1 MDKQQNNQP
10 QDGENGSNGKFPKN
24 QFYIVL
30 IAVFITF
37 AIAAFMRSYMIDKSQ
52 KEIPYDEFVSQ
63 LETETLRQ
71 SPSATPRLIFSIR
84 KTPGSI
90 TQS

>member
-52 KEIPYDEFVSQ
+52 KEITYDEFVSQ
-63 LETETLRQ
+63 LENETLRQ
-71 SPSATPRLIFSIR
+71 SPSPTPRLIFSIR
-84 KTPGSI
+84 KTPGV
-90 TQS
+90 

>member
-10 QDGENGSNGKFPKN
+10 QDGENGSNGQCPKN

-30 IAVFITF
+30 LAVFITF

-52 KEIPYDEFVSQ
+52 KEITYD
-63 LETETLRQ
+63 
-71 SPSATPRLIFSIR
+71 
-84 KTPGSI
+84 
-90 TQS
+90 

>member
-30 IAVFITF
+30 IAVFITLCDRGF
-37 AIAAFMRSYMIDKSQ
+37 YEKLHD
-52 KEIPYDEFVSQ
+52 
-63 LETETLRQ
+63 
-71 SPSATPRLIFSIR
+71 
-84 KTPGSI
+84 
-90 TQS
+90 